1 MRPIQLLRKA
11 RQRTEKTLKLENLE
25 SRDLLAGDVV
35 AGGVLGLRSD
45 IDQSGQVDFADFLA
59 LSTTFGQEA
68 LPETNGDIN
77 ADGVVDFH
85 DFNIL
90 SANFG
95 ESTDIPTSRVQIIHN
110 SPYASAAE
118 VDVYLD
124 GGLLGPLDSF
134 SFRSATPYID
144 VPAGVEMTIDIAGA
158 GSESSD
164 EAIFSATV
172 SLEAGKNYLA
182 VAAGDPTLTE
192 GDQKFGISLSDI
204 AKFQTG
210 TSADAVDLLVF
221 HGSPDAPAVDIVA
234 TDLGGFFADRV
245 LADDISYPQFNEDYV
260 AVVPTKHTIDITPA
274 ADNDT
279 IVASFALDVSTIP
292 GKSRVL
298 LASGFLAPPSE
309 ADPAFGLL
317 LVEPFGSTSLL
328 PAATDEPAEAR
339 LQVVHNSPYAAAAT
353 VDVYVNGGLLP
364 ALDDFSFR
372 EATPYID
379 VPAGVEVTLDITA
392 ANAADN
398 SSPVFSTTV
407 TLEDG
412 ETYVAVADGDPTQ
425 AEGDTAFSVF
435 VSNMGRESAETAGN
449 VELLVFHG
457 APDAPTVDVIA
468 RDVAT
473 LVDNISYPEF
483 DADYVSVPAAEYT
496 VDITPG
502 DDNDTVVASF
512 VADLSGAA
520 DAAVVVAASGFLAPP
535 SEADPGFGLLAVF
548 PNGDTALL
556 PAAVDEPAEARLQV
570 VHNSPYTAAASVDVY
585 VNGGLLS
592 ELDDFDFREATPF
605 LTVPAGVEIT
615 LDVTGA
621 SAADNS
627 SPVFSKTVVLDEGKT
642 YVAVADGDPT
652 QAEGATAFDVFV
664 TDIGRESAT
673 TAGNVE
679 LLVFHGSPDAPG
691 VDVIARGVA
700 TLVDD
705 IAYPEF
711 DDDYV
716 SVPAG
721 SYTVDITP
729 ANDNETVVAS
739 FAADLSGAADAAL
752 VVAASGFL
760 SPSETDPAFGL
771 LAVFSNGDT
780 ALLPAAVDAALAA
793 A

>member
-1 MRPIQLLRKA
+1 MRSRKTTSKEN
-11 RQRTEKTLKLENLE
+11 RKRSLSSLGLENLE

-45 IDQSGQVDFADFLA
+45 IDQSGTVDFADFLV
-59 LSTTFGQEA
+59 LSGTFEQEE
-68 LPETNGDIN
+68 LPDVNGDIN
-77 ADGVVDFH
+77 ADGAVDFH
-85 DFNIL
+85 DFTIL
-90 SANFG
+90 SRNFG
-95 ESTDIPTSRVQIIHN
+95 ASTDVPTSRVQILHN

-124 GGLLGPLDSF
+124 GGLLGPLDNF

-144 VPAGVEMTIDIAGA
+144 VPAGVDVQIDITAPDA
-158 GSESSD
+158 EDNSTPV
-164 EAIFSATV
+164 FSATV
-172 SLEAGKNYLA
+172 VLEEGKGYV
-182 VAAGDPTLTE
+182 VAAGGDPTQSE
-192 GDQKFGISLSDI
+192 GDTAFGLFVSDMGREV
-204 AKFQTG
+204 AG
-210 TSADAVDLLVF
+210 TAGNAEFLVL
-221 HGSPDAPAVDIVA
+221 HGSPDAPIVDVIARDVA
-234 TDLGGFFADRV
+234 TLV
-245 LADDISYPQFNEDYV
+245 DDISYPEFDSEYISV
-260 AVVPTKHTIDITPA
+260 APAEYTLDITPG

-279 IVASFALDVSTIP
+279 VVASFEADLSGAADAAIV
-292 GKSRVL
+292 VA
-298 LASGFLAPPSE
+298 ASGFLAPP
-309 ADPAFGLL
+309 ANTDPGFGLL
-317 LVEPFGSTSLL
+317 AVFPNGDTALL

-379 VPAGVEVTLDITA
+379 VPAGVELTLDITA

-398 SSPVFSTTV
+398 SAPVFSTTV
-407 TLEDG
+407 TLEGG

-425 AEGDTAFSVF
+425 SEGDTAFGVF

-449 VELLVFHG
+449 VDLLVFHG

-468 RDVAT
+468 RDVTT
-473 LVDNISYPEF
+473 LVDDISYPEF
-483 DADYVSVPAAEYT
+483 DADYVSVPAAAYT

-512 VADLSGAA
+512 EADLSGAA
-520 DAAVVVAASGFLAPP
+520 DAAIVVAASGFLAPP
-535 SEADPGFGLLAVF
+535 AEADPSFGLLAIF

-556 PAAVDEPAEARLQV
+556 PAAATEPAEARLQV
-570 VHNSPYTAAASVDVY
+570 VHNSPYAAAASVDVY

-615 LDVTGA
+615 LDVTA
-621 SAADNS
+621 ADAADNS
-627 SPVFSKTVVLDEGKT
+627 APVFTKTVVLDEGKT
-642 YVAVADGDPT
+642 YVAIADGDPT
-652 QAEGATAFDVFV
+652 ASEGTTAFDVFV
-664 TDIGRESAT
+664 TDMGRESAT

-679 LLVFHGSPDAPG
+679 LLVFHGSPDAPA

-705 IAYPEF
+705 ISYPEF

-729 ANDNETVVAS
+729 AEDNDTVVAS

-760 SPSETDPAFGL
+760 APAETDPAFGL
-771 LAVFSNGDT
+771 LAVFANGDT
-780 ALLPAAVDAALAA
+780 ALLPAAVDEVLAA